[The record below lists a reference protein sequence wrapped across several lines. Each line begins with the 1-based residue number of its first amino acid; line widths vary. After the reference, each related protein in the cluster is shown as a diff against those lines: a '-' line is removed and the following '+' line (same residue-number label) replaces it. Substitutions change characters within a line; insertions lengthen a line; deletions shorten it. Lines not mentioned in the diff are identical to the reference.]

1 MPCTRTGIPHCSIHA
16 GDGTVSD
23 QGQLIMNPQVR
34 KSYESDKQAISD
46 VAIAAF
52 GQGQGPEIADLIADL
67 LKDPSALP
75 LLSLVA
81 TVDEYVVGH
90 ILFTSAKIEH
100 SQRMVSSAILAPLS
114 VRPEYQGQGIGGQL
128 IEEGLKQL
136 KAAGVELVFVLG
148 HPDYYPRHGFS
159 PAGIKGFD
167 APYPIMAED
176 SDAWMVQELS
186 PGIIG
191 HVRGQVICADALN
204 DPKHWQE

>member
-1 MPCTRTGIPHCSIHA
+1 
-16 GDGTVSD
+16 
-23 QGQLIMNPQVR
+23 MNLQVR
-34 KSYESDKQAISD
+34 KSFESDKQALSD
-46 VAIAAF
+46 VVIAAF
-52 GQGQGPEIADLIADL
+52 GQEKGSEIDDLITDL

-90 ILFTSAKIEH
+90 ILFTSAKIKH

-114 VRPEYQGQGIGGQL
+114 VHPKYQGRGIGGQL

-136 KAAGVELVFVLG
+136 KATGVELVFVLG
-148 HPDYYPRHGFS
+148 HPDYYPKYGFS
-159 PAGIKGFD
+159 AAGIKGFE
-167 APYPIMAED
+167 APFPIPPED

-204 DPKHWQE
+204 DPKHWRE